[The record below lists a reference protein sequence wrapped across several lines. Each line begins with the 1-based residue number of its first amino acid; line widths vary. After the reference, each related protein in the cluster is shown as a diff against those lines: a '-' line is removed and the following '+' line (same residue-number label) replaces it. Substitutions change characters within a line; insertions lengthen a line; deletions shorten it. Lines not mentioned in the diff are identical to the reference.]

1 MRVAPCSTLHRL
13 CVLCNV
19 SAASIC
25 LAQSYY
31 QRLVL
36 AMSALQSAVF
46 LLSTSP
52 SPHTQASATTDDPPS
67 GNQPALCTVLLWNSC
82 W

>member
-1 MRVAPCSTLHRL
+1 MHVAPCSTLHRL
-13 CVLCNV
+13 GVLCNV

-36 AMSALQSAVF
+36 AMPALQSALF

-52 SPHTQASATTDDPPS
+52 SPHSQAGHRPCCFA
-67 GNQPALCTVLLWNSC
+67 AAAAAAAA
-82 W
+82 